1 MKSFNELGFMINT
14 ELKEILEE
22 KVEGLKQKAID
33 AHPNDVG
40 EYEHKVEIKGG
51 TGNRSYIQIS
61 FWGQCMWTD
70 EFGKGMGIGI
80 YDLNGSGL
88 LGNLTDLFDSKHRE
102 IPLNYQRAHFKRSIY
117 WKQYTL
123 KNPYRKGGTYSN
135 VLITDDNGRAIKK
148 RQKITVT
155 RNGKEYTQY
164 RKMRQ
169 YRRERDP
176 NREVRI
182 YSRPGGYTDID
193 GNPQSSDV
201 KGVFPIESQRRLA
214 SGKPQ
219 VSHPGSLRIS
229 DALGYNFIDNKQKSP
244 LLRQKEA
251 DKISDKIANEVE
263 KYLHDLF

>member
-22 KVEGLKQKAID
+22 KVEGLEQKAMD
-33 AHPNDVG
+33 ANPNDAG

-61 FWGQCMWTD
+61 FWGQRMWTD
-70 EFGKGMGIGI
+70 EFGKGLGIGI
-80 YDLNGSGL
+80 FDDFTS
-88 LGNLTDLFDSKHRE
+88 LFDDQHRE
-102 IPLNYQRAHFKRSIY
+102 APYLNYQRAHFKRSIY
-117 WKQYTL
+117 WKHYTL
-123 KNPYRKGGTYSN
+123 KNPYRKGGTYRN
-135 VLITDDNGRAIKK
+135 VLITDGNGHAVKK
-148 RQKITVT
+148 RKKIKVT

-164 RKMRQ
+164 RKVRQ
-169 YRRERDP
+169 YRRERDT

-214 SGKPQ
+214 KKIPH
-219 VSHPGSLRIS
+219 VSHPGSHRIS
-229 DALGYNFIDNKQKSP
+229 DALGYNFIDKKQKSP
-244 LLRQKEA
+244 LLRQEEA

>member
-22 KVEGLKQKAID
+22 RVKGLKQKAID
-33 AHPNDVG
+33 AHPNDAG
-40 EYEHKVEIKGG
+40 EYDHEIEIKGG

-61 FWGQCMWTD
+61 FWGQRMWTD

-80 YDLNGSGL
+80 FDDFTS
-88 LGNLTDLFDSKHRE
+88 LFDSKHRE
-102 IPLNYQRAHFKRSIY
+102 VSLNYQRAHFKRSIY
-117 WKQYTL
+117 WKHYTL
-123 KNPYRKGGTYSN
+123 KNPYRKGGTYGN
-135 VLITDDNGRAIKK
+135 ILITDDNGRAVKK
-148 RQKITVT
+148 RQKVKVT

-169 YRRERDP
+169 YRRERDT

-193 GNPQSSDV
+193 GNPYASV
-201 KGVFPIESQRRLA
+201 AKGVFPIESQRRLA
-214 SGKPQ
+214 KKIPQ
-219 VSHPGSLRIS
+219 VSHPGSHRIS

-244 LLRQKEA
+244 LLKQEEA

>member
-22 KVEGLKQKAID
+22 KANGLEQKATAANPD
-33 AHPNDVG
+33 DVG
-40 EYEHKVEIKGG
+40 EYDHKVEIKGG

-61 FWGQCMWTD
+61 FWGQRMWTD
-70 EFGKGMGIGI
+70 EFGKGLGIGI
-80 YDLNGSGL
+80 FDDFTS
-88 LGNLTDLFDSKHRE
+88 LFDSQHRE
-102 IPLNYQRAHFKRSIY
+102 VSLNYRRTHFKRSIY

-123 KNPYRKGGTYSN
+123 KNPYRKGGTYRN
-135 VLITDDNGRAIKK
+135 VIITDGNGHAVKK
-148 RQKITVT
+148 RKKIKVT

-164 RKMRQ
+164 RKVRQ
-169 YRRERDP
+169 YRRERDT

-182 YSRPGGYTDID
+182 YSRPGVYTDID
-193 GNPQSSDV
+193 GIPYSSV
-201 KGVFPIESQRRLA
+201 AKGVFPIESQRRLA

-229 DALGYNFIDNKQKSP
+229 NALGYNFINNRQSGP
-244 LLRQKEA
+244 LLRQEEA

>member
-22 KVEGLKQKAID
+22 KVKGLEQKATD
-33 AHPNDVG
+33 ANPNDTG

-61 FWGQCMWTD
+61 FWGQRMWTD
-70 EFGKGMGIGI
+70 EFGKGLGIGI
-80 YDLNGSGL
+80 FDDFTS
-88 LGNLTDLFDSKHRE
+88 LFDSQHRE
-102 IPLNYQRAHFKRSIY
+102 VSLNYQRAHFKRSIY

-123 KNPYRKGGTYSN
+123 KNPYRKGGTYRN
-135 VLITDDNGRAIKK
+135 VIITDGNGHAVKK
-148 RQKITVT
+148 RKKIEVT

-164 RKMRQ
+164 RKVRQ
-169 YRRERDP
+169 YRRERDT

-193 GNPQSSDV
+193 GNPHSSV
-201 KGVFPIESQRRLA
+201 AKGVFPIESQRRLA
-214 SGKPQ
+214 KKIPQ

-229 DALGYNFIDNKQKSP
+229 DALGYNFIDNRQSGP

>member
-1 MKSFNELGFMINT
+1 MKSFDELGLMINT

-22 KVEGLKQKAID
+22 RVKGLKQKAID
-33 AHPNDVG
+33 AHPNDAG
-40 EYEHKVEIKGG
+40 EYEHKIEIKGG

-61 FWGQCMWTD
+61 FWGQRMWTD
-70 EFGKGMGIGI
+70 EFGKGLGIGI
-80 YDLNGSGL
+80 FDDFTS
-88 LGNLTDLFDSKHRE
+88 LFDGQHRE
-102 IPLNYQRAHFKRSIY
+102 VSLNYQRAHFKRSIY

-123 KNPYRKGGTYSN
+123 KNPYRKGGTYRN
-135 VLITDDNGRAIKK
+135 VIITDGNGHAVKK
-148 RQKITVT
+148 RKKIKVT

-164 RKMRQ
+164 RKVRQ
-169 YRRERDP
+169 YRRERDT

-193 GNPQSSDV
+193 GNPHSSV
-201 KGVFPIESQRRLA
+201 AKGVFPIESQRRLA
-214 SGKPQ
+214 KKIPQ

-229 DALGYNFIDNKQKSP
+229 DALGYNFIDNRQSGP
-244 LLRQKEA
+244 LLRQEEA

>member
-1 MKSFNELGFMINT
+1 MKSFDELGLMINT
-14 ELKEILEE
+14 ELKEVLE
-22 KVEGLKQKAID
+22 KRAKGLKLKAM
-33 AHPNDVG
+33 AVHPNDAG
-40 EYEHKVEIKGG
+40 EYDHKVEIKGG

-61 FWGQCMWTD
+61 FWGQRMWTD
-70 EFGKGMGIGI
+70 EFGKGLGIGI
-80 YDLNGSGL
+80 FDRSGSGL
-88 LGNLTDLFDSKHRE
+88 LKGLTSLFDSQHRE

-117 WKQYTL
+117 WKQYAS
-123 KNPYRKGGTYSN
+123 KNPYRKGGTYRN
-135 VLITDDNGRAIKK
+135 VLITDGNGHAVKK
-148 RQKITVT
+148 RQQIKVT

-169 YRRERDP
+169 YRRERDT

-193 GNPQSSDV
+193 GTPHSSV
-201 KGVFPIESQRRLA
+201 AKGTFPIESRRRLA
-214 SGKPQ
+214 NGKPQ

-229 DALGYNFIDNKQKSP
+229 EALGYNFIDNRQSGP
-244 LLRQKEA
+244 LIRQKEA

>member
-22 KVEGLKQKAID
+22 RAKGLKQKAID
-33 AHPNDVG
+33 AHPNDAG
-40 EYEHKVEIKGG
+40 EYDHEVEIKGG

-61 FWGQCMWTD
+61 FWGQRMWTD
-70 EFGKGMGIGI
+70 EFGKGLGIGI
-80 YDLNGSGL
+80 FDDFTS
-88 LGNLTDLFDSKHRE
+88 LFDSQHRE
-102 IPLNYQRAHFKRSIY
+102 VSLNYRRTHFKRSIY

-123 KNPYRKGGTYSN
+123 KNPYRKGGTYRN
-135 VLITDDNGRAIKK
+135 VIITDGNGHAVKK
-148 RQKITVT
+148 RKKIKVT

-164 RKMRQ
+164 RKVRQ
-169 YRRERDP
+169 YRRERDT

-193 GNPQSSDV
+193 GNPHSSV
-201 KGVFPIESQRRLA
+201 AEGVFPIESQRRLA
-214 SGKPQ
+214 DNKPQ
-219 VSHPGSLRIS
+219 VSHPGSIRILN
-229 DALGYNFIDNKQKSP
+229 ALGYNFINNRQSGP
-244 LLRQKEA
+244 LLRQEEA